1 MKNSFININNY
12 EECIVNYL
20 DGNLSPV
27 EAAELFLFLEIHPEL
42 NEDIDELRKMM
53 VVADSNLTYGFSEAL
68 KLNYDTD
75 ASQISPDNYTYYFVA
90 AIEGDLTSKGT
101 ETLNQFIAEHP
112 ELAKEWALLQQCK
125 VETPAHLAYPQKES
139 LKIKPKVTLFPYYL
153 RWAAAAASILI
164 LISVFV
170 RLEPETS
177 ESIENRLGAYEVP
190 DQGKPE
196 NQQENDKTAK
206 EKVKHEVKKTENSD
220 NEKVESPSVKKE
232 SDKEILP
239 ARTEQEPIN
248 NLPALKP
255 TINNAQPFEG
265 STRNTYTSLYNDIR
279 LSQELMLAYA
289 ENQKQP
295 ANEEGQG
302 IRLGRRVNSYI
313 KSGTQVATQVSESFG
328 GWMLADLGV
337 KGYNMLTD
345 NDVKLI
351 REVNQDGSTGNVRL
365 EDEGVYYSL
374 RKSPL

>member
-68 KLNYDTD
+68 KVNYDYD
-75 ASQISPDNYTYYFVA
+75 ANEISPDKYTYYFVA

-101 ETLNQFIAEHP
+101 ETLNQFIEEHP
-112 ELAKEWALLQQCK
+112 ELAKEWMLLQQCK
-125 VETPAHLAYPQKES
+125 VEAPVHLTYPQKES
-139 LKIKPKVTLFPYYL
+139 LKIKPKATLFPYYL
-153 RWAAAAASILI
+153 GWAAAAASILI

-190 DQGKPE
+190 VQGKPE
-196 NQQENDKTAK
+196 KQQENNKTGK
-206 EKVKHEVKKTENSD
+206 EEVKPEVKKTENSD
-220 NEKVESPSVKKE
+220 NEKPESPSVKKE
-232 SDKEILP
+232 SVKEILP

-289 ENQKQP
+289 ENQKQT
-295 ANEEGQG
+295 ATEEGQG

-313 KSGTQVATQVSESFG
+313 RSGTQVATQVSESFG

>member
-12 EECIVNYL
+12 EEWIVNYL

-68 KLNYDTD
+68 KLNYDAD
-75 ASQISPDNYTYYFVA
+75 ASQLSSDNYIYYFTA
-90 AIEGDLTSKGT
+90 AIEGDLSAKGT
-101 ETLNQFIAEHP
+101 ETLNLFIAQHP
-112 ELAKEWALLQQCK
+112 ELASEWALLQQCK
-125 VETPAHLAYPQKES
+125 VEAPVYLTYPVKES

-153 RWAAAAASILI
+153 RWAAAAASVLI

-177 ESIENRLGAYEVP
+177 ESLENRIGINELPVQEPPV
-190 DQGKPE
+190 K
-196 NQQENDKTAK
+196 QQEKDKAAK
-206 EKVKHEVKKTENSD
+206 GNENPSAKDSEKAID
-220 NEKVESPSVKKE
+220 EKSASPSIKKE
-232 SDKEILP
+232 TVKEILP
-239 ARTEQEPIN
+239 VRTEQTPIN
-248 NLPALKP
+248 NLPSLKP

-265 STRNTYTSLYNDIR
+265 NMRNNYTSLYNDIR

-289 ENQKQP
+289 EKQEQQVT
-295 ANEEGQG
+295 EEGQG

-313 KSGTQVATQVSESFG
+313 QSGTQVANQVSDSFG

-337 KGYNMLTD
+337 KGYNILTD
-345 NDVKLI
+345 NEVKLI
-351 REVNQDGSTGNVRL
+351 REVRQDGSTGNVRL
-365 EDEGVYYSL
+365 EDDGVYYSL

>member
-53 VVADSNLTYGFSEAL
+53 VVADSDLTYGFSEAL
-68 KLNYDTD
+68 KLNYDAD
-75 ASQISPDNYTYYFVA
+75 ASQLSSENYIYYFTA
-90 AIEGDLTSKGT
+90 AIEGDLSIKGT
-101 ETLNQFIAEHP
+101 ETLNLFIAQHP
-112 ELAKEWALLQQCK
+112 ELASEWALLQQCK
-125 VETPAHLAYPQKES
+125 VEPPVQLAYPDKES

-153 RWAAAAASILI
+153 RWTAAVASVLI

-177 ESIENRLGAYEVP
+177 ESLENRIGINELPVQEPPA
-190 DQGKPE
+190 K
-196 NQQENDKTAK
+196 QQEKDKAARENENPPAK
-206 EKVKHEVKKTENSD
+206 DSGKATDEKPA
-220 NEKVESPSVKKE
+220 SPAIKKE
-232 SDKEILP
+232 SAIETLP
-239 ARTEQEPIN
+239 VRTEQAPIN
-248 NLPALKP
+248 NLPSLKP

-295 ANEEGQG
+295 ATEEGQG

-313 KSGTQVATQVSESFG
+313 QSGTQVATQVSESFG

-345 NDVKLI
+345 NEVKLI
-351 REVNQDGSTGNVRL
+351 REVRQDGSTGNVRL
-365 EDEGVYYSL
+365 EDEGVTYSL

>member
-1 MKNSFININNY
+1 MENSSININNY
-12 EECIVNYL
+12 EEFIVNYL
-20 DGNLSPV
+20 DGKTSPI
-27 EAAELFLFLEIHPEL
+27 ETAELFLFLEIHPEL
-42 NEDIDELRKMM
+42 NENIDELRKMI
-53 VVADSNLTYGFSEAL
+53 VTADSNLTYGFSEAL
-68 KLNYDTD
+68 KLSYDTN

-101 ETLNQFIAEHP
+101 ETLNRFIAEHP
-112 ELAKEWALLQQCK
+112 ELAKEWELLHRCK
-125 VETPAHLAYPQKES
+125 VEAPAHLTFPNKES

-190 DQGKPE
+190 VQGKPVK
-196 NQQENDKTAK
+196 QQENDKAGK
-206 EKVKHEVKKTENSD
+206 ENEKSAVKKDVNPEA
-220 NEKVESPSVKKE
+220 EKAKSPSVKKE
-232 SDKEILP
+232 SAKENMP

-289 ENQKQP
+289 ENQEQP
-295 ANEEGQG
+295 ATEEGQG

-313 KSGTQVATQVSESFG
+313 QSGTQVASQVSESFG

-345 NDVKLI
+345 NEVKLI
-351 REVNQDGSTGNVRL
+351 REVREDGSTGNIRL
-365 EDEGVYYSL
+365 EDGSISYSL